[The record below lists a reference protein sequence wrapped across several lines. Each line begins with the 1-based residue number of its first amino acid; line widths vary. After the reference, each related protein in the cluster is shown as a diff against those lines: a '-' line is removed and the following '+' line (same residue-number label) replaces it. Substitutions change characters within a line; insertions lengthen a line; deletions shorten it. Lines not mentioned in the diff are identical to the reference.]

1 MVRKSRVYEV
11 DVLTVL
17 LQKGCAAISGDLM
30 MILHRIPV
38 SGFRHAVENAF
49 SYMEIIVSG
58 ITSET
63 AKHTCLTILMKEWTQ
78 FIVKNLAE
86 SGYDSLNAL
95 LNQVTMSVR
104 ERWMIN

>member
-11 DVLTVL
+11 DVITVL
-17 LQKGCAAISGDLM
+17 LQKGC
-30 MILHRIPV
+30 
-38 SGFRHAVENAF
+38 AVENAF

-104 ERWMIN
+104 EGWMIN